1 MEAKPGAPLF
11 VCGSSTCVWISKNL
25 FSHERIS
32 TRTRYENEAKGNSR
46 EWPSRF
52 LKKYMWLSCFL
63 YPCLV
68 NYFLQRSPNNYIL
81 LTKASKRRSLPR
93 KVIRRIMLRFL
104 LVLHQ
109 SSVVKSYI
117 NCTFYLA
124 IWCPSVG
131 RGQIYIGQTDCYFR
145 AGLHSDNLSQLSTN
159 IKKENWD
166 CWNFFM
172 SYALHFLAPK

>member
-1 MEAKPGAPLF
+1 M
-11 VCGSSTCVWISKNL
+11 WISKNL

-124 IWCPSVG
+124 IWCPSAG
-131 RGQIYIGQTDCYFR
+131 RGANIYWSDRLLFSRWSTLKTTLDSCQITSRRKIEIVGTSSC
-145 AGLHSDNLSQLSTN
+145 H
-159 IKKENWD
+159 
-166 CWNFFM
+166 M
-172 SYALHFLAPK
+172 HFIF